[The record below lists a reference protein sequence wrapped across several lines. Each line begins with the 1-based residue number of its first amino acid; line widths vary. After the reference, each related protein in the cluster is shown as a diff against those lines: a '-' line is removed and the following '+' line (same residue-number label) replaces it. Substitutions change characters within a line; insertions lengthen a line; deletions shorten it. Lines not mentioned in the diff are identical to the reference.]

1 MLCWTVAHLKKETL
15 TLYFIL
21 IALLSVIAT
30 GLTTWSCVS
39 PRTSVLISVTW
50 PIFYLVFYA
59 ILDKEPIE
67 AYQQLKAKK
76 NEHIRY
82 KVIDS
87 ASDDGSLSDDDTT
100 FKCPYNLA
108 CGRKL
113 ATALKITPFIIPLF
127 VSFFAEYLILT
138 SVITTVAFPNSH
150 VMPRDHYQ
158 YYSLGY
164 RVGKF
169 VGRSYLFIFS
179 CFPDVVSSLKFS
191 KTWVFTLINLGH
203 LILFVCEARYHF
215 VGYIWI
221 IILLCSTLGLV
232 SGMIVLHS
240 PHAVAEVLEPEE
252 KEFAFGLLT
261 IGNAVGS
268 FVAGL
273 LGLVV
278 EPYFQR
284 SCEVHFASFEEFCF
298 TRHGN
303 TTGWTSNLH
312 CSVR

>member
-1 MLCWTVAHLKKETL
+1 M
-15 TLYFIL
+15 
-21 IALLSVIAT
+21 
-30 GLTTWSCVS
+30 S
-39 PRTSVLISVTW
+39 PRTSVLISVVW

-59 ILDKEPIE
+59 ILDKEPID
-67 AYQQLKAKK
+67 AYRQLKA
-76 NEHIRY
+76 NEGIRY

-87 ASDDGSLSDDDTT
+87 ASDDGSTSDDDKA
-100 FKCPYNLA
+100 FNCPYNLA

-113 ATALKITPFIIPLF
+113 AITLKITPFIIPLF
-127 VSFFAEYLILT
+127 VSFSAEYLILT
-138 SVITTVAFPNSH
+138 SVVTTVAFPNSH
-150 VMPRDHYQ
+150 IPPRDHYQ
-158 YYSLGY
+158 YYYLAY
-164 RVGKF
+164 CVGKF
-169 VGRSYLFIFS
+169 VGRSHLFIFS
-179 CFPDVVSSLKFS
+179 CFPNAVSFLKFN
-191 KTWVFTLINLGH
+191 KTWVFALINLGH

-221 IILLCSTLGLV
+221 IILLCSNLGLV
-232 SGMIVLHS
+232 SGTIALHS
-240 PHAVAEVLEPEE
+240 PYVVADILEPEE

-284 SCEVHFASFEEFCF
+284 SCEVHFASFKEFCF
-298 TRHGN
+298 TRHSN